1 MREVGLIECTACN
14 DFSWLL
20 FPCWSKVSG
29 IYDIFFEFDM
39 GGSGHVSHFRL
50 IKGTL
55 LVTLGSQ

>member
-29 IYDIFFEFDM
+29 VYDIFFEFDM
-39 GGSGHVSHFRL
+39 GGSGHS
-50 IKGTL
+50 
-55 LVTLGSQ
+55 